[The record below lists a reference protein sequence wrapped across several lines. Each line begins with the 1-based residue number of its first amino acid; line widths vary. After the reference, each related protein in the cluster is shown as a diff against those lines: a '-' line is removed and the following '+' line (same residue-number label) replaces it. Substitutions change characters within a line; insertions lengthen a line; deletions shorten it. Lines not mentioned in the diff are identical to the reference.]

1 MYGGSVVGRQQIAM
15 HPAAVDAARILGQQ
29 IRLARHERNWT
40 ATELADRAGVSAR
53 TVTAIEKGSAA
64 VSIGNALNVAAAVG
78 IPLFSVDGTDGLAAE
93 RRIGDDK
100 PALIPDH
107 VYHRSGG
114 GRVDLDF

>member
-1 MYGGSVVGRQQIAM
+1 MGRQRIAM

-29 IRLARHERNWT
+29 IRLARHKRNWT

-78 IPLFSVDGTDGLAAE
+78 VPLFGSDGTERLAAE

-100 PALIPDH
+100 LALIPAR

-114 GRVDLDF
+114 DHVDLDF

>member
-1 MYGGSVVGRQQIAM
+1 MYGGSVVGRQRIAM

-29 IRLARHERNWT
+29 LRLARHERNWT

-53 TVTAIEKGSAA
+53 TVTSIEKGSAA

-78 IPLFSVDGTDGLAAE
+78 LAAE

-100 PALIPDH
+100 LALIPAH
-107 VYHRSGG
+107 VDHRSGG
-114 GRVDLDF
+114 DRVDLDF